1 MHLVF
6 LTGDM
11 KHWNYKCPTID
22 TMMTQ
27 ETVFNNAN
35 TRAEA
40 ILQVLQTLGSGELLN
55 PGQQLLKI
63 TDVLRMP

>member
-1 MHLVF
+1 
-6 LTGDM
+6 M
-11 KHWNYKCPTID
+11 KHWNYKCPTTDI
-22 TMMTQ
+22 MMTQ
-27 ETVFNNAN
+27 ATVFNNAN